1 MKLMLTQRNIN
12 LENNASLVQINDKAV
27 NTGKIKSRAVT
38 GIKAKDYVY
47 WSTPVGQNWLIL
59 QLLNICGTQR

>member
-1 MKLMLTQRNIN
+1 MLTQRNIN

-27 NTGKIKSRAVT
+27 NTGKITYNRAVT

-47 WSTPVGQNWLIL
+47 WSTPVGGQKLADSL